1 MLPDTLRWN
10 DDAKQLEILDQ
21 RRLPGEVSY
30 IHCSTVD
37 DVARA
42 IKRMA
47 VRGAPAIGIAAAYG
61 VVLTKPM
68 TYSALKESFSK
79 LARTRPTAVNLFW
92 ALNRMKKVAE
102 DTEETLLGERLLAEA
117 RRIHFE
123 DIEINKRIGIN
134 GAALLPETSIVITH
148 CNAGALATGGYGTA
162 LGIIRAAKE
171 QGKNIK
177 VYVDETRPV
186 LQGAR
191 LTAWELFQDGIDV
204 TLICD
209 SMAPFVMRK
218 EKIHGVIVGA
228 DRIAKNGDVANKIGT
243 YGLAVAAKYH
253 GVPFIVAAPVSTIDP
268 ACSRG
273 EEIPIEIRK
282 SEEIRKLP
290 GGMEV
295 PEEIPVWNPAFDV
308 TPKEL
313 VTAIVTER
321 GVLYP
326 PFEEAIT
333 GLFR

>member
-10 DDAKQLEILDQ
+10 DKTKQLEILDQ
-21 RRLPGEVSY
+21 RRLPREVSY
-30 IHCSTVD
+30 LRCSTVE

-42 IKRMA
+42 IETMA

-68 TYSALKESFSK
+68 THDALKESLSR

-92 ALNRMKKVAE
+92 ALNRMEKVAE
-102 DTEETLLGERLLAEA
+102 STKEALLGERLLTEA
-117 RRIHFE
+117 RQIHFE
-123 DIEINKRIGIN
+123 DIEINRRIGIN
-134 GAALLPETSIVITH
+134 GAKLLPDTSIVITH

-191 LTAWELFQDGIDV
+191 LTAWELFQDGVDV

-209 SMAPFVMRK
+209 SMAPFVMKK

-228 DRIAKNGDVANKIGT
+228 DRVARNGDVANKIGT

-268 ACSRG
+268 ACLEG
-273 EEIPIEIRK
+273 DKIPIEIRK
-282 SEEIRKLP
+282 AEEIRKLP

-326 PFEEAIT
+326 PFEEAIAR
-333 GLFR
+333 LFA